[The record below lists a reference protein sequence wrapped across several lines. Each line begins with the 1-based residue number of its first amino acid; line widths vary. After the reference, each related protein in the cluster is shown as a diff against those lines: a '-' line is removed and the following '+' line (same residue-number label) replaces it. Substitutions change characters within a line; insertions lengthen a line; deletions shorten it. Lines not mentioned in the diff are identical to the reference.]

1 MGRKKTRL
9 LFPGGEEIIS
19 EQILRRVVHVFFF
32 FCFFPYNSCE
42 RIIEIRG
49 TWVIGGYKYTFYNG
63 PIQTQTQTGEGTVTR
78 TRTDAYK

>member
-19 EQILRRVVHVFFF
+19 EQILRRVVHVSF